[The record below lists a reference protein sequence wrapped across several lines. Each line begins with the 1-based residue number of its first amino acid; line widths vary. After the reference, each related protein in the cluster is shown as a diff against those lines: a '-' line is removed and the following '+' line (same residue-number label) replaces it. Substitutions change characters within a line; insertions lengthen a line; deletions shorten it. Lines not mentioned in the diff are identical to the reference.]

1 MPIYEY
7 RCEDCGKQFEELT
20 LSQSGAGVVSCRHCA
35 SQRVSR
41 LLSVFAAHTHTAS
54 KAPEPGPCGG
64 CGAAQRGMCG
74 VD

>member
-7 RCEDCGKQFEELT
+7 RCQDCGKEFEELT
-20 LSQSGAGVVSCRHCA
+20 LSQGADATVQCRHCA
-35 SQRVSR
+35 SQRVTR
-41 LLSVFAAHTHTAS
+41 LLSVFAAHTQSAAP
-54 KAPEPGPCGG
+54 APEPGPCGG